1 MEIERHYSGVEVR
14 AAGRTLT
21 GPALVYGDVSPTHR
35 ERFESGAFTLDNK
48 TRWLDL
54 RHDETRMLAWTG
66 GGGLELTDRPDALMV
81 SATLPETPLHNRA
94 LAEVRDGTLK
104 GFSVEFRAQAERR
117 ESGIRVVT
125 GAALAGIGLV
135 PEPSYPAST
144 AEVRARGFS
153 LSGRI
158 PFNKPMTCRCHRGT
172 CDRVQFEP
180 GAFDEALGDEGRD
193 TLLIT
198 GTFDS
203 AMASRQ
209 KGTLKFSKSD
219 GALKVEAQLPATTA
233 ADDLA
238 ANSKNVDLL
247 TRPVFDQDLSEYIE
261 KDGVATYTKVHL
273 KAVLVGASDVEG
285 WPAATIAGKSA
296 RRSRVWL

>member
-1 MEIERHYSGVEVR
+1 MTIERHYSGIECR

-21 GPALVYGDVSPTHR
+21 GPAIRYGDVSPTHR
-35 ERFESGAFTLDNK
+35 ERFEPGAFTLDNR

-54 RHDETRMLAWTG
+54 RHDESRLLAWTG
-66 GGGLELTDRPDALMV
+66 GGGLELTDAPDALTV
-81 SATLPETPLHNRA
+81 TATLPETPLHDAA
-94 LAEVRDGTLK
+94 LTQVRDGTLK
-104 GFSVEFRAQAERR
+104 GFSVEFRAQSERR

-158 PFNKPMTCRCHRGT
+158 PFGKPMTCRCHRGS
-172 CDRVQFEP
+172 CDVVKFTED
-180 GAFDEALGDEGRD
+180 AFDEALESQRD

-209 KGTLKFSKSD
+209 KGTLKFTKSD
-219 GALKVEAQLPATTA
+219 GELKVEANLPATTA

-238 ANSKNVDLL
+238 ASAGSVNLL
-247 TRPVFDQDLSEYIE
+247 TRPVFDQDLSEYVE